1 MAKRKGTDGPFVAVK
16 IILPQKEG
24 KTDCLTTI
32 SQLREI
38 KIIKELKNDHIVK
51 ELEVFYNYPKREL
64 GIVYEYGWYRVLDS
78 SVADYD
84 LHDLVESFQSARQ
97 SIPVPIIRNIMWQLL
112 NAVSYLHSNWIM
124 HRDIKPTNILIFD
137 NSVRSGLIK
146 VTDFGLARSFQ
157 EPIIAFSELERVVV
171 TLWYRAPELLL
182 GCKSYGPAIDM
193 WAVGCVLARVGGKS
207 GGWWLDDQS

>member
-1 MAKRKGTDGPFVAVK
+1 M
-16 IILPQKEG
+16 
-24 KTDCLTTI
+24 
-32 SQLREI
+32 
-38 KIIKELKNDHIVK
+38 
-51 ELEVFYNYPKREL
+51 
-64 GIVYEYGWYRVLDS
+64 DS

-182 GCKSYGPAIDM
+182 GCKSYGPAI
-193 WAVGCVLARVGGKS
+193 
-207 GGWWLDDQS
+207 